1 MPEYEF
7 VRAIEGVGSD
17 ARCGTD
23 CNLGVPHGEFLV
35 PLSRTAAATLMPAT
49 GSAAADT
56 VERRPFA
63 IAPGLLALLPS
74 LFLLFVAVYGFSIW
88 SGLISFTASAMVP
101 VLKFVGFAQ
110 YGRLWG
116 SDRWNLAVWNLA
128 VFSVLFIAISIGL
141 GLLLAI
147 LLDQKVRFEN
157 TLRAVFLYPMAISFI
172 VTGVAWKWL
181 LNPEYGLEHLMHQLG
196 WQSFHFDWLVNPR
209 RSIYTLV
216 IAAVWQSSGFVV
228 VLFLAGL
235 RSVDKSIVNA
245 ARIDGAGPWLI
256 YRAVILPTLRPV
268 LLTVIVILLYNAIR
282 SFDLVVALTGGGP
295 GFSSDLPTTF
305 MFNYAFSRA
314 QLGEASAS
322 SVMILVAV
330 AVVVVPYLVVE
341 LRHERRTQ

>member
-1 MPEYEF
+1 MVSSRTRHPA
-7 VRAIEGVGSD
+7 VRMAD
-17 ARCGTD
+17 AWNATPPAEITHRWSFSISPG
-23 CNLGVPHGEFLV
+23 FLV
-35 PLSRTAAATLMPAT
+35 
-49 GSAAADT
+49 
-56 VERRPFA
+56 
-63 IAPGLLALLPS
+63 LLPS

-88 SGLISFTASAMVP
+88 SGLVSFTSSAMVP
-101 VLKFVGFAQ
+101 VFRFVGFAQ
-110 YGRLWG
+110 YSRLWG
-116 SDRWNLAVWNLA
+116 SDRWNQAVWNLA
-128 VFSVLFIAISIGL
+128 IFSTLFIAISVCL

-157 TLRAVFLYPMAISFI
+157 TMRAIFLYPMAISFI

-181 LNPEYGLEHLMHQLG
+181 LNPEYGLEHLAHHFG
-196 WQSFHFDWLVNPR
+196 WQSFHFDWLVNPQ

-216 IAAVWQSSGFVV
+216 IAAVWQSTGFVV

-235 RSVDKSIVNA
+235 RSVDKGIINA
-245 ARIDGAGPWLI
+245 ARIDGASNWLI

-322 SVMILVAV
+322 SVMILIAV
-330 AVVVVPYLVVE
+330 AVIVVPYLFVE
-341 LRHERRTQ
+341 LRNERRTQ

>member
-1 MPEYEF
+1 MD
-7 VRAIEGVGSD
+7 RAVQL
-17 ARCGTD
+17 ATGT
-23 CNLGVPHGEFLV
+23 VETPLV
-35 PLSRTAAATLMPAT
+35 EPAATAP
-49 GSAAADT
+49 
-56 VERRPFA
+56 EPRRLSLS
-63 IAPGLLALLPS
+63 PGVLVLLPS
-74 LFLLFVAVYGFSIW
+74 LVMLLVAVYGFSVW
-88 SGLISFTASAMVP
+88 SGLVSLTSSAMVP
-101 VLKFVGFAQ
+101 VYHFVGLAQ
-110 YGRLWG
+110 YDRLWG
-116 SDRWNLAVWNLA
+116 SDRWNQAVSNLA
-128 VFSVLFIAISIGL
+128 IFSILFIAISIAL
-141 GLLLAI
+141 GLTLAV

-157 TLRAVFLYPMAISFI
+157 AMRAVFLYPMAISFI

-181 LNPEYGLEHLMHQLG
+181 LNPEYGLENVMHQLG

-216 IAAVWQSSGFVV
+216 IAAVWQSTGFVV

-235 RSVDKSIVNA
+235 RSVDKGIINA
-245 ARIDGAGPWLI
+245 ARIDGAGTWLI

-330 AVVVVPYLVVE
+330 AVVVVPYLFVE